1 MSAHPTIIHT
11 SIKDALM
18 IITMV
23 GKAFVVTAISLV
35 LMLSQ
40 TACVPSINT
49 TDSQITDTQEGFQVT
64 ENPTTMAVEN
74 DPVQSKPSTPG
85 SQQVTPEVAET
96 SLPTNIP
103 EPSPTVRPHYDIN
116 DPATWP
122 QEMQD
127 YFNRAPEEWNNP
139 TRQYVSTE
147 VFDQFIQQSRCD
159 FLSELGI
166 DGVEG
171 MSQEELFTEYVKW
184 GMENRQA
191 ITLSPLEKINISNGP
206 YALYRGDLGAS
217 AQGIAYNQ
225 DVGRAPTAE
234 DMQILKWLA
243 QMQTRVFGQ
252 DIRFSRIGNDS
263 MIGTLVGVVKPTGT
277 RADQAADCLMY
288 YEQEGQGYWAIV
300 AVSFTPETHLTGEQF
315 IILNQG
321 YKTVT
326 YANNH
331 ESRALT
337 SGAAREAVTGQILLD
352 HLGTNIWLQAGGA
365 DSVPT
370 QDGLNKRVTIELTA
384 AGLEKAIIVIFD
396 IPQPN
401 PPILPWN

>member
-1 MSAHPTIIHT
+1 
-11 SIKDALM
+11 
-18 IITMV
+18 
-23 GKAFVVTAISLV
+23 
-35 LMLSQ
+35 
-40 TACVPSINT
+40 
-49 TDSQITDTQEGFQVT
+49 
-64 ENPTTMAVEN
+64 
-74 DPVQSKPSTPG
+74 
-85 SQQVTPEVAET
+85 
-96 SLPTNIP
+96 
-103 EPSPTVRPHYDIN
+103 
-116 DPATWP
+116 
-122 QEMQD
+122 MQD